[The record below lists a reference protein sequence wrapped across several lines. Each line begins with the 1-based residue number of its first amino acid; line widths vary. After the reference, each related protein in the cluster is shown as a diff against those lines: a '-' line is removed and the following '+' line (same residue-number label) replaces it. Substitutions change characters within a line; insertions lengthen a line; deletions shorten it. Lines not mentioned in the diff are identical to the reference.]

1 MEAKSSI
8 YVPYIFRSFQ
18 GFTVSDIKEFHS
30 QKHMEL
36 ILSSD
41 PGRVRLCHV
50 CGNRLS
56 NMHDRY
62 WVKARHLRAFGWT
75 VSVGFW
81 REKRHCGEC
90 RKVRSEWIDLLCP
103 TSPHMT
109 LELAWWLSRLSE
121 ITTVKQVSHLESID
135 KMTCYR
141 VDKYILKRLLQGY
154 AIPDVTHISVDE
166 VYARGPRQQKDD
178 ETRDDLFLTVII
190 DHRTH
195 KVIWVSQSRR
205 KEALDTFFE
214 LLGQERCKKIKV
226 VTCDQHRGYGESV
239 AEYCP
244 GADLVWDRFH
254 LAQGFNEALNEER
267 RKEWEKYGDPEGD
280 DLLAGKYKYIYLTR
294 ASQRSELDRWHIEEV
309 MGRNEKIAQ
318 LELIKEHYHKMFDEH
333 DRDKANK
340 MLTECYEWS
349 REIKAHH
356 LVKYFWNLLD
366 RKELQNY
373 FKHRLTSGVS
383 EGVNRAIKTLKWIAY
398 GYKDMGYFAL
408 KILQRCGYLNSKY
421 ALKWI
426 YNQPD

>member
-1 MEAKSSI
+1 MEAGAKF
-8 YVPYIFRSFQ
+8 YVPYIFRTFQ
-18 GFTVSDIKEFHS
+18 GFTVSDIKEFHL

-41 PGRVRLCHV
+41 SDRVRLCRV
-50 CGNRLS
+50 CGNKLS

-62 WVKARHLRAFGWT
+62 WVNARHLRAFGWT

-81 REKRHCGEC
+81 REKRHCEVC
-90 RKVRSEWIDLLCP
+90 KKVRSEWIDWLCP

-135 KMTCYR
+135 KMTCYK
-141 VDKYILKRLLQGY
+141 VDKYILNRLLQGY
-154 AIPDVTHISVDE
+154 EIPDVTHISVDE
-166 VYARGPRQQKDD
+166 VYARSPKQQREE

-195 KVIWVSQSRR
+195 KVIWVSKSRR

-214 LLGQERCKKIKV
+214 LLGEERCKQIKV
-226 VTCDQHRGYGESV
+226 VTCDQHRGYAESV
-239 AEYCP
+239 AQYCT

-267 RKEWEKYGDPEGD
+267 KKEWEKYGDPEGA

-294 ASQRSELDRWHIEEV
+294 ASQRSELDKWHIEEV
-309 MGRNEKIAQ
+309 MSKNEKIAQ
-318 LELIKEHYHKMFDEH
+318 LELIKEHYHKMFNEFN
-333 DRDKANK
+333 RDKANK

-349 REIKAHH
+349 VAIGAAH
-356 LVKYFWNLLD
+356 LKKYFWNLLD

-383 EGVNRAIKTLKWIAY
+383 EGVNRAIKTLKWVAY
-398 GYKDMGYFAL
+398 GYKDMAYFAL
-408 KILQRCGYLNSKY
+408 KILQKCGYLNSRY

-426 YNQPD
+426 YNQPE